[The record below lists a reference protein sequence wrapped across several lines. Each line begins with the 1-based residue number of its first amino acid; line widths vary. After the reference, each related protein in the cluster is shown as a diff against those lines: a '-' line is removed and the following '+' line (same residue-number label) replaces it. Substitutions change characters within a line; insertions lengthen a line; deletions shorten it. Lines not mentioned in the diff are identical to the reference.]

1 MIKVSDIMT
10 FGVATIR
17 AETPL
22 LEALNLMHAH
32 RIAGLPVV
40 DEHGNLVG
48 LVSEADF
55 FGNDSED
62 CLVASLLELN
72 QPGRDAQLRQR
83 ITAEVMK
90 TRPPVIDGDVPLAD
104 AARTI
109 AQRHVDRLPVV
120 DAGKL
125 VGMLSRSDL
134 LNYLANPDRP

>member
-22 LEALNLMHAH
+22 LEALNLMRAH

-40 DEHGNLVG
+40 DQDGNLIG

-55 FGNDSED
+55 FGDDSAD
-62 CLVASLLELN
+62 CLVASLLELD
-72 QPGRDAQLRQR
+72 QPGRNAQLRQR
-83 ITAEVMK
+83 VAAGVMK
-90 TRPPVIDGDVPLAD
+90 TQPPVIDGNVPVAE
-104 AARTI
+104 AAHMI
-109 AQRHVDRLPVV
+109 AHRHVDRLPVV

-125 VGMLSRSDL
+125 VGMLSRTDL